1 MYGQQDRIL
10 AIVNWW
16 STKIKYGLEQ
26 CCRQGSKDAYKM
38 EVKENKDASKMVG
51 P

>member
-10 AIVNWW
+10 AIVNGW

-26 CCRQGSKDAYKM
+26 CCRQGSKDACQALTVIYSSP
-38 EVKENKDASKMVG
+38 VSTRTV
-51 P
+51 